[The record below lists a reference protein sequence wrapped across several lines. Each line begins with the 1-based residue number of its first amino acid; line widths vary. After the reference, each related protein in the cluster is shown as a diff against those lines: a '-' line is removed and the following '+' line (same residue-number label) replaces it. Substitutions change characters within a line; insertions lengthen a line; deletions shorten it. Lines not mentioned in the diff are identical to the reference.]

1 MHQSLSPLLSKVLSV
16 STSDSYSIF
25 HNCLLG
31 TISSKSTCDMDE
43 WKDRQIIYFNFLHL
57 VIICLH
63 VSLCIK
69 VHVERSEDKFGGVS
83 PFFHP
88 ADSRDQTEDCGYLC
102 LLRCL
107 SSSLCLSNVDP
118 PPSFLLPPGSLHRS
132 LPVST
137 PSLCSFCL
145 HCFIPI
151 TLIQLLFPFI

>member
-1 MHQSLSPLLSKVLSV
+1 
-16 STSDSYSIF
+16 
-25 HNCLLG
+25 
-31 TISSKSTCDMDE
+31 MDE

-57 VIICLH
+57 VIVCLH

-69 VHVERSEDKFGGVS
+69 VHVKRSEDKFGGVS

-118 PPSFLLPPGSLHRS
+118 PLFSLASWLFAQVAPCEYPQSLLFLPPLFHTHNSDSTSFPLHIGAQIFLSLIS
-132 LPVST
+132 
-137 PSLCSFCL
+137 
-145 HCFIPI
+145 
-151 TLIQLLFPFI
+151 